1 MVYRTG
7 IFLGRIGCCCIMAA
21 QKLWF
26 VMPRI
31 LEVNVHSEL
40 KRARDAFYHAMF
52 EGDEEAMRA
61 ANNAVGYYESFD
73 GDYCP
78 EYPGF

>member
-1 MVYRTG
+1 MGVRAMSG
-7 IFLGRIGCCCIMAA
+7 PVI
-21 QKLWF
+21 K
-26 VMPRI
+26 
-31 LEVNVHSEL
+31 EVLVNNEL
-40 KRARDAFYHAMF
+40 KRARDAFYDAMF
-52 EGDEEAMRA
+52 EGNEEAMRA

>member
-1 MVYRTG
+1 MIVT
-7 IFLGRIGCCCIMAA
+7 II
-21 QKLWF
+21 K
-26 VMPRI
+26 
-31 LEVNVHSEL
+31 EVKVSDEL
-40 KRARDAFYHAMF
+40 KRARDAFYDAMF

-73 GDYCP
+73 VDKCP